1 MKANESNTHYASK
14 VRECT
19 NFAARN
25 VKKVC
30 TEIGPRP
37 SGEEGERKAQD
48 YVVDLMTP
56 IADEV
61 KRENFKLHPKAFM
74 GWVLVDGTFMLI
86 SAVLMIL
93 SLTLF
98 EGNTAIICKA
108 ISSALTVLSLIFLL
122 GEFLFYKKLLDPF
135 FPERESSN
143 VMAVRKAQGET
154 KRRIIMAGHI
164 DSAYE
169 WWYTH
174 LGGGKLLTAV
184 IAAGIGSLVATV
196 VIDVL
201 SFFDLGNVMNIV
213 LIVFS
218 AITIPFFVLVLLFVN
233 WKLCVPG
240 ANDNLTGVFAAMAVI
255 KYLKDNDIRFE
266 NTEVVGMAS
275 GCEEAGLRGAKAFSE
290 LHAKEF
296 QEEGVDTIFMAV
308 DTLRDF
314 DYMGVYNSDM
324 TGTVK
329 LDKQAAA
336 MVKKASEIAGYDIPY
351 ASVFFGSSDAAAA
364 QQGGIRSVALAAM
377 DPAPAR
383 YYHTRTDTADNL
395 DMKTFEAG
403 IKIMLETVFLFDEQG
418 LKDNYD

>member
-122 GEFLFYKKLLDPF
+122 GE
-135 FPERESSN
+135 
-143 VMAVRKAQGET
+143 
-154 KRRIIMAGHI
+154 
-164 DSAYE
+164 
-169 WWYTH
+169 
-174 LGGGKLLTAV
+174 
-184 IAAGIGSLVATV
+184 
-196 VIDVL
+196 
-201 SFFDLGNVMNIV
+201 
-213 LIVFS
+213 
-218 AITIPFFVLVLLFVN
+218 
-233 WKLCVPG
+233 
-240 ANDNLTGVFAAMAVI
+240 
-255 KYLKDNDIRFE
+255 
-266 NTEVVGMAS
+266 
-275 GCEEAGLRGAKAFSE
+275 
-290 LHAKEF
+290 
-296 QEEGVDTIFMAV
+296 
-308 DTLRDF
+308 
-314 DYMGVYNSDM
+314 
-324 TGTVK
+324 
-329 LDKQAAA
+329 
-336 MVKKASEIAGYDIPY
+336 
-351 ASVFFGSSDAAAA
+351 
-364 QQGGIRSVALAAM
+364 
-377 DPAPAR
+377 
-383 YYHTRTDTADNL
+383 
-395 DMKTFEAG
+395 
-403 IKIMLETVFLFDEQG
+403 
-418 LKDNYD
+418 